1 MLGVVTLQLK
11 PSMVVYFFNLIAI
24 VVMIFRERRK
34 PQSILVWSLA
44 FYALPIVA
52 FIFYI
57 FIGRG
62 PTLSKKKKYLG
73 KVLADEKYYQILEES
88 YSHLEGIAAD
98 LSNDTRDF
106 IKFCTRYNN
115 SPCLVF
121 NDMEVFTD
129 INMQYERMLCDIK
142 NAKQYVN
149 VLYFIYKDSKIGRR
163 LRDLLVKKAKEGV
176 IVRVLVD
183 DFGTWRTGT
192 KFFRPIQEA
201 GGEVVRFL
209 SSRLGYLNRNVN
221 YRNHRKI
228 VVVDGEVA
236 YTGGANIGDEYA
248 NMGKL
253 PWRDTHLRII
263 GDAVAALNLRFLQD
277 YAYASNKKIDLS
289 TFSIKEHQVNNLLPM
304 QVVSCGP
311 DWQEQNLKQS
321 YIKLIYMAKKRIW
334 LQTPYYIPDDAFQDA
349 IKSAIN
355 SGVDVRIMIPGVP
368 DKKLVYYATKSYVAD
383 LVKAGAKVYFHPK
396 FLHAKTLL
404 VDDEISS
411 IGTFNLD
418 IRSFQLHFEL
428 TNFIYGRE
436 FGLTSKNIFLADQ
449 SISKQWTKQDVKN
462 RTKRERFL
470 EYIMRLFSPLL

>member
-1 MLGVVTLQLK
+1 MLCVVTLQLK
-11 PSMVVYFFNLIAI
+11 PAVVVYLLNLIAI
-24 VVMIFRERRK
+24 IVMIFRERRK

-52 FIFYI
+52 FVFYI
-57 FIGRG
+57 FVGRG
-62 PTLSKKKKYLG
+62 PRLSKKKKYLG
-73 KVLADEKYYQILEES
+73 KVLAGERYYKILEES
-88 YSHLEGIAAD
+88 YAHLESASVD
-98 LSNDTRDF
+98 LSNETRDF
-106 IKFCTRYNN
+106 IKFCTKYNK
-115 SPCLVF
+115 SPCLAF

-129 INMQYERMLCDIK
+129 IGMQYERMLEDIA
-142 NAKQYVN
+142 NAKQYIN

-163 LRDLLVKKAKEGV
+163 LRDVLVKKAKQGV

-183 DFGTWRTGT
+183 DIGSWRTGT
-192 KFFRPIQEA
+192 RFFKPIQEA
-201 GGEVVRFL
+201 GGEVIQFL
-209 SSRLGYLNRNVN
+209 SSRLRYFNRNVN

-253 PWRDTHLRII
+253 PWRDTHLRIV

-277 YAYASNKKIDLS
+277 YAYATNKKIDLA
-289 TFSIKEHQVNNLLPM
+289 TFSIKEHSVNNLLPV

-311 DWQEQNLKQS
+311 DWSEQNLKQT

-334 LQTPYYIPDDAFQDA
+334 IQTPYYIPDEAFQGA

-383 LVKAGAKVYFHPK
+383 LVEAGAKVYFYPK
-396 FLHAKTLL
+396 FLHSKTMLI
-404 VDDEISS
+404 DDEISS

-436 FGLTSKNIFLADQ
+436 FGLTAKNIFLADQ
-449 SISKQWTKQDVKN
+449 SVSKQWTRQDVNN
-462 RTKRERFL
+462 RTRTEKFL